1 MAAASPMDKKATR
14 SIETGEDRAKLLSQ
28 FVHRAKPV
36 DDGAVLS
43 SIMSYR
49 YWLPSYACMY
59 CSTQYM

>member
-28 FVHRAKPV
+28 FVYRAKPV

-43 SIMSYR
+43 SYCYIMSYR
-49 YWLPSYACMY
+49 Y
-59 CSTQYM
+59 